1 MSEAEL
7 SCSAPKSEPKVA
19 VLIPCYN
26 EEATIE
32 KVVRDFKETLP
43 EAQIFV
49 FDNNSTDKTAQLATQ
64 AGAIVVQSYR
74 QGKGNVVRHMFDE
87 LEADIYLTV
96 DGDDTYPAS
105 AAITLIEALE
115 KSGAEMVVGC
125 RMKDFKEHS
134 FRRFHH
140 LGNWFVAKLISLLFK
155 VKVTDVLSGYR
166 AFSKEFVKTIP
177 LACEGFEIETEMT
190 LQAAA
195 KKFEIKE
202 VPVKYRERP
211 KGSYSKLNTYSD
223 GFLIIKSIIMIF
235 KDYKPLVFF
244 TACSVIL
251 SILAIF
257 FGIAPIWDFY
267 TTGKVVHIPRA
278 ILAAGVGTLATISLA
293 IGLILDTISKY
304 HNENFIL
311 WYRYLKKRG

>member
-1 MSEAEL
+1 MGDTEL
-7 SCSAPKSEPKVA
+7 SCRALESESKVV

-32 KVVRDFKETLP
+32 RAVRDFKENLP
-43 EAQIFV
+43 EAEIFV
-49 FDNNSTDKTAQLATQ
+49 FDNNSTDKTAQVAKQTGAT
-64 AGAIVVQSYR
+64 VVQSHR

-87 LEADIYLTV
+87 IEADIYLMV

-105 AAITLIEALE
+105 AATSLIEALE
-115 KSGAEMVVGC
+115 KSRAEMVVGC
-125 RMKDFKEHS
+125 RMKDFGQHS
-134 FRRFHH
+134 FRRFHQF
-140 LGNWFVAKLISLLFK
+140 GNRLVAKLISLLFK

-166 AFSKEFVKTIP
+166 AFSRQFVKTIP
-177 LACEGFEIETEMT
+177 LASQGFEIETEMT

-202 VPVKYRERP
+202 VPVKYRQRP

-244 TACSVIL
+244 TACSIILGIL
-251 SILAIF
+251 SIF
-257 FGIAPIWDFY
+257 FGIAPIQDFY
-267 TTGKVVHIPRA
+267 TTGKVEHLPRA
-278 ILAAGVGTLATISLA
+278 VLAAAVGILATLSFA

-311 WYRYLKKRG
+311 WSRYLKKHG